1 MRVGVCDEPMTDVT
15 CIPDVKPRETAATP
29 HPPAPRG
36 RCRVSL
42 RTAAHGDFSYVKTGI
57 LATVKLANS
66 SVQDGPFASTAH
78 ILDVSWALIEM
89 VRLGKCLSSRYS
101 AVPML
106 LMSLPTCVAFVAS
119 SAARPGSTSFH
130 TPCTRPSVQTV
141 MQTMMAS
148 SRSAAVGFVK
158 DRAAGAA
165 VAGSNGF
172 IAEATARRLPI
183 SLSPQ
188 KGRAFA
194 KKRLLH
200 AGYGATSSVAKILTI
215 GSIIMMMVMVPPLLF
230 LIDSGVACL
239 HFAAHKHAA
248 VTY

>member
-1 MRVGVCDEPMTDVT
+1 M
-15 CIPDVKPRETAATP
+15 
-29 HPPAPRG
+29 
-36 RCRVSL
+36 
-42 RTAAHGDFSYVKTGI
+42 
-57 LATVKLANS
+57 
-66 SVQDGPFASTAH
+66 
-78 ILDVSWALIEM
+78 
-89 VRLGKCLSSRYS
+89 
-101 AVPML
+101 
-106 LMSLPTCVAFVAS
+106 
-119 SAARPGSTSFH
+119 
-130 TPCTRPSVQTV
+130 QTV
-141 MQTMMAS
+141 MAS

-194 KKRLLH
+194 KKRLLYT
-200 AGYGATSSVAKILTI
+200 GYGATSSVAKILTI

>member
-1 MRVGVCDEPMTDVT
+1 MCDVT

-29 HPPAPRG
+29 HPPFSVNG

-66 SVQDGPFASTAH
+66 TVQDGPFASTAH
-78 ILDVSWALIEM
+78 ILDASWALIEM

-141 MQTMMAS
+141 MAS

-165 VAGSNGF
+165 VAGSIGF

-183 SLSPQ
+183 SLSPLKPAE

>member
-1 MRVGVCDEPMTDVT
+1 M
-15 CIPDVKPRETAATP
+15 
-29 HPPAPRG
+29 
-36 RCRVSL
+36 
-42 RTAAHGDFSYVKTGI
+42 
-57 LATVKLANS
+57 KLANS
-66 SVQDGPFASTAH
+66 TVQDGPFASTAH

-119 SAARPGSTSFH
+119 SAARPGSSSFH

>member
-1 MRVGVCDEPMTDVT
+1 
-15 CIPDVKPRETAATP
+15 
-29 HPPAPRG
+29 
-36 RCRVSL
+36 
-42 RTAAHGDFSYVKTGI
+42 VKTGI
-57 LATVKLANS
+57 LAPVTCEIANS
-66 SVQDGPFASTAH
+66 TDLDGPFASTAH

-141 MQTMMAS
+141 MQTVMAS

-165 VAGSNGF
+165 VAGSIGF

-215 GSIIMMMVMVPPLLF
+215 GSIMMMMVMVPPLLF

-248 VTY
+248 VTYSK

>member
-1 MRVGVCDEPMTDVT
+1 M
-15 CIPDVKPRETAATP
+15 
-29 HPPAPRG
+29 
-36 RCRVSL
+36 
-42 RTAAHGDFSYVKTGI
+42 
-57 LATVKLANS
+57 KLANS
-66 SVQDGPFASTAH
+66 SGRVQDGPFASTAH

-106 LMSLPTCVAFVAS
+106 LISLPTCVAFVAS
-119 SAARPGSTSFH
+119 SAARPGSTFH

>member
-1 MRVGVCDEPMTDVT
+1 
-15 CIPDVKPRETAATP
+15 
-29 HPPAPRG
+29 
-36 RCRVSL
+36 
-42 RTAAHGDFSYVKTGI
+42 VKTGI

-66 SVQDGPFASTAH
+66 TVQDGPFASTAH
-78 ILDVSWALIEM
+78 ILDASWAHIEM

-141 MQTMMAS
+141 MAS

-165 VAGSNGF
+165 VAGSIGF

-183 SLSPQ
+183 SLSPLKPAE

>member
-1 MRVGVCDEPMTDVT
+1 
-15 CIPDVKPRETAATP
+15 
-29 HPPAPRG
+29 
-36 RCRVSL
+36 
-42 RTAAHGDFSYVKTGI
+42 
-57 LATVKLANS
+57 
-66 SVQDGPFASTAH
+66 
-78 ILDVSWALIEM
+78 
-89 VRLGKCLSSRYS
+89 
-101 AVPML
+101 
-106 LMSLPTCVAFVAS
+106 
-119 SAARPGSTSFH
+119 
-130 TPCTRPSVQTV
+130 

-165 VAGSNGF
+165 VAGSIGF

-183 SLSPQ
+183 SLSPLKPAE

-248 VTY
+248 VTN

>member
-1 MRVGVCDEPMTDVT
+1 VNCAREC
-15 CIPDVKPRETAATP
+15 DVKPRETAATP
-29 HPPAPRG
+29 RPPAPRG

-42 RTAAHGDFSYVKTGI
+42 RTAAHGDFVYVKTGI
-57 LATVKLANS
+57 LAPVTCEIANS
-66 SVQDGPFASTAH
+66 TDLDGPFASTAH

-119 SAARPGSTSFH
+119 SAARPGSSSFH

-141 MQTMMAS
+141 MQTVMAS

-183 SLSPQ
+183 SLSPL

>member
-1 MRVGVCDEPMTDVT
+1 MRVRVCDVT
-15 CIPDVKPRETAATP
+15 CRKQIPDVKPRETAATP
-29 HPPAPRG
+29 HPPFSVNG

-66 SVQDGPFASTAH
+66 TVQDGPFASTAH

-106 LMSLPTCVAFVAS
+106 LISLPTCVAFVAS

>member
-1 MRVGVCDEPMTDVT
+1 VCDVT

-29 HPPAPRG
+29 HPPFSVNG

-66 SVQDGPFASTAH
+66 TVQDGPFASTAH
-78 ILDVSWALIEM
+78 ILDASWALIEM

-141 MQTMMAS
+141 MAS

-165 VAGSNGF
+165 VAGSIGF

-183 SLSPQ
+183 SLSPLKPAE

>member
-1 MRVGVCDEPMTDVT
+1 MHPGCEQ
-15 CIPDVKPRETAATP
+15 PRETAATP
-29 HPPAPRG
+29 HPPFSVNG

-130 TPCTRPSVQTV
+130 TPCTRPSVQPV
-141 MQTMMAS
+141 MAS

-165 VAGSNGF
+165 VAGSIGF

-183 SLSPQ
+183 SLSPLKPAE

>member
-1 MRVGVCDEPMTDVT
+1 LQ
-15 CIPDVKPRETAATP
+15 
-29 HPPAPRG
+29 AP
-36 RCRVSL
+36 
-42 RTAAHGDFSYVKTGI
+42 
-57 LATVKLANS
+57 
-66 SVQDGPFASTAH
+66 AH
-78 ILDVSWALIEM
+78 ILDVSWALIEK

-106 LMSLPTCVAFVAS
+106 LISLPTCVAFVAS

-148 SRSAAVGFVK
+148 SRSAAFVK

-183 SLSPQ
+183 SLSPL

>member
-1 MRVGVCDEPMTDVT
+1 MC
-15 CIPDVKPRETAATP
+15 DVKPRARLQPLPTL
-29 HPPAPRG
+29 PAPRG